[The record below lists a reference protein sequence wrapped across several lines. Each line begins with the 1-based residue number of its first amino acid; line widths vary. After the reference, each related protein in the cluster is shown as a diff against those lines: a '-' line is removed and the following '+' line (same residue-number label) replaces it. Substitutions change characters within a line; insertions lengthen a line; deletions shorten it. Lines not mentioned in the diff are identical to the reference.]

1 MPRPIT
7 SKFLEAARELKSA
20 DHIDPAP
27 AKPPGDKPEGSAAPA
42 APTLAQV
49 ADKLMGRFDQ
59 NTDQKVSAQ
68 EMLSVIDPKGRFEL
82 IGKMMD
88 NLVSKVDTNKDTFID
103 KTEWVTALGGL
114 DKNADGLLSRS
125 DLHHGPDALIALVG
139 VIPHH
144 ETPPGG

>member
-1 MPRPIT
+1 
-7 SKFLEAARELKSA
+7 
-20 DHIDPAP
+20 
-27 AKPPGDKPEGSAAPA
+27 
-42 APTLAQV
+42 
-49 ADKLMGRFDQ
+49 MGRFDQ

-68 EMLSVIDPKGRFEL
+68 EMLSVIDPKGRIEL

-103 KTEWVTALGGL
+103 KTEWVTALSGL
-114 DKNADGLLSRS
+114 DKNADGLLFRS
-125 DLHHGPDALIALVG
+125 DLHHGLDALITLVG